1 MATKKDKPATKTAK
15 ASKPAAKKGA
25 TAKAAAPKKTT
36 AKKTTVKKA
45 PAKKAPAK
53 KPAAKAVK
61 KPASKKKMTTT
72 AKPAVN
78 KATSGSDVAS
88 GGKPTKYF
96 VVRYYQGGGHT
107 AHPFNTKA
115 EACDYASSLAEDF
128 RKEIEQLAQAP
139 DENPGASSESLFA
152 CEYYDTDFDG
162 NPVTD
167 DLEIVRSNEYSRETL
182 EHYSV

>member
-1 MATKKDKPATKTAK
+1 MATKKTTTKK
-15 ASKPAAKKGA
+15 SA
-25 TAKAAAPKKTT
+25 TAKAAAP
-36 AKKTTVKKA
+36 KKA

-61 KPASKKKMTTT
+61 KPTSKKKMTTT
-72 AKPAVN
+72 AKPAAN
-78 KATSGSDVAS
+78 KATSGSNVAS

-128 RKEIEQLAQAP
+128 REEIEQLAQAP

-167 DLEIVRSNEYSRETL
+167 ELEIVRSNE
-182 EHYSV
+182 SVFGQW